1 MSMRRTPAPHA
12 GRGGGGGGGALGV
25 YTGGEGRTGGTVTE
39 AARRELRQL
48 ASVQADVRAVTA
60 RLEHVE
66 DSVRKG
72 VGAGSDAKQAAKRV
86 QHELKSTARHF
97 LSEQVKD
104 REQIRKT
111 EQRLRSAE
119 TRLAELGLSDASG
132 GTLTIEGK
140 SQGALVDVLKPL
152 VHSMVAETMGRQ
164 GDLFAEVI
172 DQLTAEVRRIEQMF
186 DERVEQNH
194 EELRQLRRQVDSV
207 QQHSTS
213 TKAQAESALS
223 AVEDLRVD
231 TLDVLQAVQT
241 TVAAQSASAEE
252 HFRSMPELPVP
263 SQAEFDD
270 MRSQVQRLDAK
281 IESVDA
287 KIERPGQQEK
297 EIVSMLQ
304 RQIESLQG
312 DLKTGEQRLAE
323 VNVKCVAALDATA
336 RNRKAAKKLEA
347 KVDGAQERLDTRL
360 DRLAAQAMQRPTAPE
375 EMAESVPPPATR
387 TFSAVPGDSTVSV
400 GLATP
405 SMLRGSAGISAGVPT
420 GAHGARGGVWE
431 EHTAVDGQLY
441 YYNTQTRQTSW
452 TRPPEMNNPST
463 VARPLPE
470 TAEDR
475 VLGGTAE
482 RVTALEHVVTEER
495 NQVCVL
501 IICSTCNILHPSF
514 LCIVYLNNR
523 FVSSVMDYSGC

>member
-1 MSMRRTPAPHA
+1 M
-12 GRGGGGGGGALGV
+12 
-25 YTGGEGRTGGTVTE
+25 EE
-39 AARRELRQL
+39 
-48 ASVQADVRAVTA
+48 SV
-60 RLEHVE
+60 
-66 DSVRKG
+66 SKG
-72 VGAGSDAKQAAKRV
+72 IGAGSDAARATKRV
-86 QHELKSTARHF
+86 QQELKSTARHF

-104 REQIRKT
+104 KEQIRKT

-119 TRLAELGLSDASG
+119 TRLAELGLSDAAG
-132 GTLTIEGK
+132 GTLTLEGK

-186 DERVEQNH
+186 DERVEQNQ

-252 HFRSMPELPVP
+252 HFRSMPEQASPAP

-281 IESVDA
+281 IESVVENVDA
-287 KIERPGQQEK
+287 KIEQARQQTSTAGHNSELEK
-297 EIVSMLQ
+297 EMVSMLQ

-323 VNVKCVAALDATA
+323 VDVKCVAALDATA
-336 RNRKAAKKLEA
+336 RNRKVAKKLEA

-360 DRLAAQAMQRPTAPE
+360 DRLAAQAMQRPPAPE
-375 EMAESVPPPATR
+375 EMAESVPPPAPR
-387 TFSAVPGDSTVSV
+387 TFSAVPADSAGNI

-405 SMLRGSAGISAGVPT
+405 SMLRGSAGVSTSVPT
-420 GAHGARGGVWE
+420 GAHGARGSMWE

-441 YYNTQTRQTSW
+441 YYNAQTRQTTW
-452 TRPPEMNNPST
+452 TRPPEMNNPPT
-463 VARPLPE
+463 TFRPSPE
-470 TAEDR
+470 AAADR

-482 RVTALEHVVTEER
+482 RVVTLEQVVAEER
-495 NQVCVL
+495 NQVRVP
-501 IICSTCNILHPSF
+501 IICPAVKYGVSHLVFYASSF
-514 LCIVYLNNR
+514 FVFQTWIVVICAVER
-523 FVSSVMDYSGC
+523 SGC